1 MPKFPMKFDVRA
13 TASDGMGTSWTATAA
28 QLSPIPCSIPPEF
41 AGPGGAY
48 SPEDLFAL
56 AVLNCIIAT
65 YKVYCEKAKVRF
77 LQIEGQA
84 ALIVDLQEG
93 SLTMVQIDIELT
105 VKGASDPE
113 KARKTLDHAI
123 RDCAVSNAVKSGKT
137 FKISIS

>member
-13 TASDGMGTSWTATAA
+13 SASDGMGANWTAKAGH
-28 QLSPIPCSIPPEF
+28 LSPIACAIPPEF

-48 SPEDLFAL
+48 SPEDLLAL

-77 LQIEGQA
+77 DQIDGQA

-93 SLTMVQIDIELT
+93 RLTMIQLDIALD
-105 VKGASDPE
+105 VRGASDPE

-123 RDCAVSNAVKSGKT
+123 RDCAASNAIKSGKT
-137 FKISIS
+137 FKISVS